1 MSDFVT
7 VQTENFSTFL
17 TDNSAQIKKN
27 NSGILSYAIELPA
40 DKLNINADFLF
51 SKFNTGFYYEKPEFD
66 FFIYGADPI
75 LELNENG
82 EGRFAVIDKKIRD
95 LKKNFISNWEKFS
108 HKDFPL
114 FTGGM
119 KFTVEHPDA
128 DWKEFNDSSWFI
140 PEILFQKMQG
150 KYFFIFNVQ
159 LPISRDALI
168 RKFKQKLTLVLNQSD
183 ELLNFAL
190 RVSRINGN
198 SPKEKKK
205 WKSLVTA
212 SLDKISAGE
221 INKIVLS
228 RVVEL
233 QLLDELTF
241 NSVLDKFRNKFPSCT
256 LFIYKRNRSVFFGAS
271 PERLAAFRNTKVE
284 LDALAGSSP
293 RGTSKDEDI
302 TFEKYL
308 FTDEKIQSEHKFV
321 VKHLNSIIKNH
332 LDEIITEEPSVLKL
346 ENIQHLLT
354 KISGFLKDE
363 NCMFNLIK
371 DIFPTPAVCGYPKE
385 RSMQLIK
392 KIEEH
397 QRGLYAG
404 IIGWFNLTGNAE
416 FTIAIRSALYSNK
429 RLLAYAGSG
438 IVESSVPDDEFRET
452 ELKLQS
458 IISLFNENK
467 N

>member
-1 MSDFVT
+1 MNDFFT
-7 VQTENFSTFL
+7 AQTENYSAFL
-17 TDNSAQIKKN
+17 TENSAQIKKN
-27 NSGILSYAIELPA
+27 NSGIVSYVLELPK
-40 DKLNINADFLF
+40 DKLNINADFLL
-51 SKFNTGFYYEKPEFD
+51 SKFSTGFYYEKPELD
-66 FFIYGADPI
+66 FFVYGADPI

-82 EGRFAVIDKKIRD
+82 EGRFAVIDKKIKD
-95 LKKNFISNWEKFS
+95 LKKNLVSNWEIFS
-108 HKDFPL
+108 YKDFPL

-140 PEILFQKMQG
+140 PEIILQKVKG
-150 KYFFIFNVQ
+150 KYFFIFNAQVPFSKDT
-159 LPISRDALI
+159 LL
-168 RKFKQKLTLVLNQSD
+168 RKFKQKLSVIMNQSGD
-183 ELLNFAL
+183 LLNFAL

-233 QLLDELTF
+233 QLMDELTF
-241 NSVLDKFRNKFPSCT
+241 NFVLDKFRNKFPNCT
-256 LFIYKRNRSVFFGAS
+256 LFIYKRNRSVFFGAT

-293 RGTSKDEDI
+293 RGINEDEDI
-302 TFEKYL
+302 KFEKHL
-308 FTDEKIQSEHKFV
+308 LSDEKILNEHKFV
-321 VKHLNSIIKNH
+321 VKHLNGIIENH
-332 LDEIITEEPSVLKL
+332 LDEIISEEPSVLKL
-346 ENIQHLLT
+346 DNIQHLLT

-385 RSMQLIK
+385 KSMQLIK

-397 QRGLYAG
+397 QRGMYAG
-404 IIGWFNLTGNAE
+404 IIGWFNLNGTAE
-416 FTIAIRSALYSNK
+416 FIIAIRSALYSNK